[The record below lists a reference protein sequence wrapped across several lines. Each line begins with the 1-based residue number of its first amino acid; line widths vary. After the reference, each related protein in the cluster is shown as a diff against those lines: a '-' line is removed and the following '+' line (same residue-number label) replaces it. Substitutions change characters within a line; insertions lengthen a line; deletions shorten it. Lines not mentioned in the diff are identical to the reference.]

1 MVIMFVS
8 VDVMLYFSIFN
19 VSCITFREELCVV
32 LLAKLLGS

>member
-19 VSCITFREELCVV
+19 VSCIAFREELCVV
-32 LLAKLLGS
+32 LLAKLLES